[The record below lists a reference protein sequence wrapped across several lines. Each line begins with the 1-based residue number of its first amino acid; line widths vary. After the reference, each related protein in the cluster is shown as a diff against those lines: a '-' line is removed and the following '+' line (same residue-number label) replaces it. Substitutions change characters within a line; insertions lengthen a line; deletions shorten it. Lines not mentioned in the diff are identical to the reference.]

1 VSQPDVQ
8 QAWARQG
15 AVAMVMNPQ
24 VFDKYLREDVQ
35 KWAKVI
41 KAANIKAD

>member
-1 VSQPDVQ
+1 VQ

-15 AVAMVMNPQ
+15 AVAMVMSPQ
-24 VFDKYLREDVQ
+24 AFDKYVRDDVQ

-41 KAANIKAD
+41 KTAHIKAD